1 MDNNMAMTPKRVKM
15 LIAGLV
21 VMIAGF
27 VLLAG
32 GASSDPQVFDWSIFD
47 FRRLVAAPVVILSG
61 VVVMIISIIAK
72 EKN

>member
-1 MDNNMAMTPKRVKM
+1 MDEKMAMTPKRVKM

-32 GASSDPQVFDWSIFD
+32 GYSTDPQVFDWSIFD
-47 FRRLVAAPVVILSG
+47 FRRLVAAPIVILSG
-61 VVVMIISIIAK
+61 VAIMIVSIIAK
-72 EKN
+72 GKE